1 MDAEQAPF
9 GKTPWGGHGDLSRS
23 DERERGVI
31 RGSVE
36 SNLRA
41 DAVRF
46 VCGALFF
53 PCFVCTATQR
63 AVMSGSGCMRIVRG
77 MRRI

>member
-41 DAVRF
+41 DA
-46 VCGALFF
+46 A
-53 PCFVCTATQR
+53 A
-63 AVMSGSGCMRIVRG
+63 A
-77 MRRI
+77 